1 MSTINFKISDA
12 ELEVMRIL
20 WREKQA
26 VSFSDI
32 RTELSDTVGWEKSTI
47 ATLLRRLQKKGAISI
62 QEKEIHYYAPNITK
76 EDYIMFRKRSLIDKL
91 YDGSTKNFVAALCQ
105 NGELTEADIESV
117 IKRLDRKG
125 MQQYGDTLIAV
136 AADSIR
142 KMPLSV
148 TMFEDKKN
156 LKERLGAIMK
166 HKKYPRRTVITAS
179 IVLVTIVCVILG
191 TSALH
196 GTSRHD
202 YMDNFSLQDQMQI
215 REGKL
220 KEAIRNYDKENNLAA
235 LVSINYLDSGEI
247 TNAYIYH
254 KPWRKS

>member
-1 MSTINFKISDA
+1 
-12 ELEVMRIL
+12 
-20 WREKQA
+20 
-26 VSFSDI
+26 
-32 RTELSDTVGWEKSTI
+32 
-47 ATLLRRLQKKGAISI
+47 
-62 QEKEIHYYAPNITK
+62 
-76 EDYIMFRKRSLIDKL
+76 MFRKRSLIDKL

-166 HKKYPRRTVITAS
+166 HKKYPKRTVITAS

-247 TNAYIYH
+247 TNAYIYIISH
-254 KPWRKS
+254 GENPDSEILILKS